1 MSNLPPNLATILKR
15 IDITNMNFAE
25 KRNLIQSLVEKIV
38 YSQDQLIYTLTTDT
52 TKLQPFMTENY
63 VNQNSDK
70 MEYIIGNNSIT
81 ITEKVFLRKYVN
93 TVYDRGKN
101 GVLSV
106 TDNNHLILK
115 AFATAWKYR
124 ELYEQCGDVDTVA
137 KEYKVSPM
145 TVYRYFNLAYM
156 LPDKVNNILSGKEQ
170 LGINKLFK
178 Y

>member
-1 MSNLPPNLATILKR
+1 
-15 IDITNMNFAE
+15 MNFAE

-63 VNQNSDK
+63 VNQNTNK
-70 MEYIIGNNSIT
+70 MEYIIGDNSIT
-81 ITEKVFLRKYVN
+81 ITEKVFLRKHVN
-93 TVYDRGKN
+93 TVYDHGKN
-101 GVLSV
+101 GVLNV

-115 AFATAWKYR
+115 AFASAWRNK
-124 ELYEQCGDVDTVA
+124 ELYERCCDVDLVA
-137 KEYKVSPM
+137 KEYHVSPM

-156 LPDKVNNILSGKEQ
+156 MPDKVNDILSG
-170 LGINKLFK
+170 NKKICVNDLFL